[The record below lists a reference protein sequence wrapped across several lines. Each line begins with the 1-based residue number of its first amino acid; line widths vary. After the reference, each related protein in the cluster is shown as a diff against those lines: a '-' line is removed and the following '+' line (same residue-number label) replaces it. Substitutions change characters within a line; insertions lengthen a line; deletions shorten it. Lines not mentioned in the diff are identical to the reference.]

1 MNFKSNKRKCTFL
14 NLRKYFSMM
23 LVLCLWG
30 ISPQLQAQSN
40 SSGNTKIVKGI
51 VLDELNESMIGVNV
65 MEKGTT
71 NGTITDFNG
80 KFQLKVAAS
89 GAKLVITYIGY
100 AKKEVVVGT
109 GDLKIQMAT
118 DAKMIEEVVVIG
130 YGTQKKAS
138 IVGAIT
144 QTTSADIKKQG
155 MVANMTDALS
165 GTMPGVTVL
174 TSTGQPG
181 ANGTDGESKASE
193 IFIRGKNTWN
203 NAAPLILVDGVER
216 GMNDVDI
223 NEVESVSVLKDA
235 SATAVFGMKGG
246 NGVILITTKRG
257 VAGKPKLTFEA
268 NKTFETLSKYENLAD
283 SYTALRARNYGIINI
298 VDATPAS
305 WKDYK
310 NETILNH
317 YRDQDMPYAFPNTDW
332 KELMTKDFSSSTRFN
347 LNVSGGTK
355 FVNYF
360 GSLSYLHE
368 GDVMNTVDLGKG
380 YNPEFS
386 YDRFNARTNYDFTIS
401 KTTKLKVNLSGMYG
415 RQQKSR
421 HGVTGV
427 SSIYTSIYN
436 HTPNTPVVVY
446 EDGVYGYTQE
456 EANLINDNEY
466 APTNNSGTKVYNRFE
481 ILSDFTLEQKL
492 DFITKGLSLKGKL
505 AYDNYFATNGPEVSD
520 GGYNSKWI
528 DPKFYLAGG
537 KYNYETKMYELN
549 GVPVPDM
556 IQAGYAVYTN
566 NGTSNGFG
574 WTPGETGYSVENVD
588 GGQARYRLY
597 YEASINYAREFGKH
611 NVTAL
616 ALFSRQKSEEG
627 SGYPDKREDYVGRV
641 TYDYNARYFAEFNGA
656 YNGSEAFGP
665 GYKFDFFPSV
675 AVGWN
680 IGNEKFI
687 KSIAPFIQSLKIK
700 YSNGLVGND
709 KVGNV
714 GQWPYLSNWEKGSF
728 ISIGTNKYDNAYP
741 FGLVPTDSYQVYKE
755 GVPGNEFLHW
765 ELAKKQNL
773 GTEFSLFKG
782 LISGSVD
789 LFKEHRY
796 DMLVAANDRLQVHA
810 VGIKAPA
817 ANVGIVDSKG
827 MEIEGSVSKSYKNGF
842 NFKVGGSWTF
852 SKNIITYKED
862 ALLTPFYQ
870 KAAGYPIGQRSV
882 NQQTGFI
889 QSWDDAYTGVTS
901 GGSNVNRLPGDF
913 LFNDYNGNGKIDTD
927 GADAAPYGFPSI
939 PQSTYTMSLNAGYKG
954 WNMSVLFYGTHNVTR
969 GVGGSVFMF
978 GTASVHERYIDA
990 TITPELG
997 NVNPT
1002 YPQFFGSG
1010 SGTYNFMDGSL
1021 LRLKSVELSYTLPK
1035 SWTKSVGLA
1044 GARLYANGNNLF
1056 VWTKMPSDGEGSN
1069 AGNSRSYPL
1078 KRTATIGAN
1087 IQF

>member
-1 MNFKSNKRKCTFL
+1 MNFKSNKRKGAYD
-14 NLRKYFSMM
+14 NVRKYFSLV
-23 LVLCLWG
+23 LVLCMWG
-30 ISPQLQAQSN
+30 IIPQLQAQSN
-40 SSGNTKIVKGI
+40 SSENTKTVKGI
-51 VLDELNESMIGVNV
+51 VLDEMNDPMIGVTV
-65 MEKGTT
+65 MEKGTR
-71 NGTITDFNG
+71 NGTITDING
-80 KFQLKVAAS
+80 KFQLKVAS
-89 GAKLVITYIGY
+89 TGAKLVISYIGY
-100 AKKEVVVGT
+100 ASKEVAIGA
-109 GDLKIQMAT
+109 GDMKIQLTT
-118 DAKMIEEVVVIG
+118 DAKMIDEVVVIG

-155 MVANMTDALS
+155 MVTNMTNALA

-174 TSTGQPG
+174 SMTGIPG
-181 ANGTDGESKASE
+181 GDGGDGFSQASQ
-193 IFIRGKNTWN
+193 ILIRGKNTWN

-216 GMNDVDI
+216 SMNDVDI

-246 NGVILITTKRG
+246 NGVILITSKRG
-257 VAGKPKLTFEA
+257 VIGKPKLTFEA
-268 NKTFETLSKYENLAD
+268 NKTYESLSKYAPIAD
-283 SYTALRARNYGIINI
+283 SYTALRARNYGILNV

-317 YRDQDMPYAFPNTDW
+317 FRDQDMPYAFPDINW
-332 KELMTKDFSSSTRFN
+332 KEEMSKDFASSTRFN
-347 LNVSGGTK
+347 FNVSGGTK

-360 GSLSYLHE
+360 GSLSYLNE
-368 GDVMNTVDLGKG
+368 GDVMNTQDLGNG

-386 YDRFNARTNYDFTIS
+386 YDRFNVRTNYDFTIS
-401 KTTKLKVNLSGMYG
+401 KTTKLKTNLSGMYG

-421 HGVTGV
+421 AGVANV
-427 SSIYTSIYN
+427 SSLYTSIYS
-436 HTPNTPVVVY
+436 HTPNTPVIMY

-456 EANLINDNEY
+456 ESNLINGNEF
-466 APTNNSGTKVYNRFE
+466 AGLNNTGTKVYNRFE

-492 DFITKGLSLKGKL
+492 DFITKGLTLKGKL
-505 AYDNYFATNGPEVSD
+505 AYDNYFATTGPDISD

-537 KYNYETKMYELN
+537 KYNYDTKVYELN
-549 GVPVPDM
+549 GVPIPDM
-556 IQAGYAVYTN
+556 IQAGYAIYSN

-574 WTPGETGYSVENVD
+574 WTPGENGYDVEYVS
-588 GGQARYRLY
+588 GGSARYRLY
-597 YEASINYAREFGKH
+597 YEASLQYSREFGKH
-611 NVTAL
+611 NVSAL
-616 ALFSRQKSEEG
+616 ALFSRQKSESG
-627 SGYPDKREDYVGRV
+627 SDYPEKREDYVGRV
-641 TYDYNARYFAEFNGA
+641 TYDYNGRYFAEFNGA

-680 IGNEKFI
+680 IANEQFVKTN
-687 KSIAPFIQSLKIK
+687 APYIQTLKIK

-709 KVGNV
+709 KVGDV
-714 GQWPYLSNWEKGSF
+714 GQWPYLSNWEKGTF
-728 ISIGTNKYDNAYP
+728 LTNDNGNN
-741 FGLVPTDSYQVYKE
+741 FGLIPVASYQVYRE
-755 GVPGNEFLHW
+755 GVPGNPNLHW

-796 DMLVAANDRLQVHA
+796 DMLVAAADRLQLPA
-810 VGIKAPA
+810 VGQKAPA
-817 ANVGIVDSKG
+817 ANIGIVDSKG

-842 NFKVGGSWTF
+842 NFKFGGSWTF
-852 SKNIITYKED
+852 SNNIITYKED
-862 ALLTPFYQ
+862 AKFKPFYQ
-870 KAAGYPIGQRSV
+870 KNAGYPIGQIRL

-889 QSWDDAYTGVTS
+889 ESWDDAYTGVIS
-901 GGSNVNRLPGDF
+901 VGSNTTRLPGDF
-913 LFNDYNGNGKIDTD
+913 LFTDYNGNGKIDPD
-927 GADAAPYGFPSI
+927 DAAPYGFPTI
-939 PQSTYTMSLNAGYKG
+939 PRSTYTISFNGGYKG

-969 GVGGSVFMF
+969 GAGGSVFMF
-978 GTASVHERYIDA
+978 GTASIHERYITS

-1002 YPQFFGSG
+1002 YPQFFSGSG
-1010 SGTYNFMDGSL
+1010 AGTYNFYDGSL

-1035 SWTKSVGLA
+1035 AWTKFVGLA

-1056 VWTKMPSDGEGSN
+1056 VWTKLPSDGEGDADGQGRN
-1069 AGNSRSYPL
+1069 YPM